1 VDGLAADKVRDGR
14 FLVLPTQIID
24 FKDAANDEF
33 SIKNRTV
40 LPLYK
45 GCDQNTNVDFEY
57 GKKSDAGDGYLLA
70 QGYVLPRSTGFY
82 GAEDTGNS
90 CTSPRDNEEITYWD
104 SHAKARKQARTRQQ
118 RFIEYKVDL
127 TKYFAS
133 KVLKS
138 CTTIY
143 LLNRGKA
150 SYSASLSY
158 ANQSIEPG
166 GYSCYRLTTSC
177 GIALENVI
185 HEAIWSH
192 CGRYLAVVQFE
203 VPPQVPH
210 KISIIDFKNATVKAI
225 AGIYALPSFI
235 WFDETILDF
244 THLVGIEEQLSYN
257 TSNNYDGAGN
267 QVITRINQAEHS
279 QEPYTLLFSSKNDRL
294 NAMAAALGEHR
305 RSSNSGVSDI
315 IVRQISQH
323 CMLFAPN
330 FDAPVLQPPTG
341 VKD

>member
-40 LPLYK
+40 LPFYK

-90 CTSPRDNEEITYWD
+90 CTSTWDDEEVTYWD
-104 SHAKARKQARTRQQ
+104 VKAHKRVQARTRAQ
-118 RFIEYKVDL
+118 RFIEYKIDL
-127 TKYFAS
+127 AKFSRTKQLNNCVAINL
-133 KVLKS
+133 V
-138 CTTIY
+138 
-143 LLNRGKA
+143 NRGNPKHQ
-150 SYSASLSY
+150 ASLIY
-158 ANQSIEPG
+158 HNETNIEG
-166 GYSCYRLTTSC
+166 GYSAYKLSTSC

-192 CGRYLAVVQFE
+192 CGRYLAVISFE
-203 VPPQVPH
+203 RPPLLPH
-210 KISIIDFKNATVKAI
+210 KISIIDFKKSSMI
-225 AGIYALPSFI
+225 ELAGSYALPSFI
-235 WFDETILDF
+235 WFDADMLDF
-244 THLVGIEEQLSYN
+244 THLIGINEYLNFGPDRNDEENLQLRLSDPAYAAN
-257 TSNNYDGAGN
+257 PYDFLIKGID
-267 QVITRINQAEHS
+267 QRRTQAEKHVA
-279 QEPYTLLFSSKNDRL
+279 SKKSKV
-294 NAMAAALGEHR
+294 GY
-305 RSSNSGVSDI
+305 SGATVS
-315 IVRQISQH
+315 QISQH